1 MIESYAKI
9 RFVRPSTK
17 SAVMIQHL
25 LYLGAHVRTMDAQL
39 MHYHWRHAAKQASVS
54 MPGWE
59 VDPDVA
65 ELASV

>member
-17 SAVMIQHL
+17 SAVTIQHL
-25 LYLGAHVRTMDAQL
+25 LYLGAHVLAMDEAL
-39 MHYHWRHAAKQASVS
+39 LHYHWRHAVRQASVS

-59 VDPDVA
+59 VDPHVV